1 MGRLKIAITGC
12 MGKMGLELIK
22 SANKNKNVEIVSLTE
37 NKIIKKKK
45 LGSLFIKKNS
55 VESFKNASIIIDFT
69 TPICTIEILKIANKL
84 KKSVIIGTTGF
95 NVKQEKYIKKISKK
109 IPILKAGNMSLGVN
123 LLVYITEIVSRYLNT
138 SFLSRVLDEHHKYKK
153 IFPSGTAIMLG
164 QAIAKG
170 KSKNLKKLIGK
181 KITSKNNV
189 FKMIRNNRS
198 YYLPPKNKIN
208 FLSTK
213 SGETIGNH
221 SVIMTNK
228 KETIN
233 LMHEAHDRSLYSEGA
248 IKAAMWLNNKKPGL
262 YSMRD
267 VLNFD

>member
-1 MGRLKIAITGC
+1 MKRLKIAITGC

-22 SANKNKNVEIVSLTE
+22 SANRNKNIEIVALTE
-37 NKIIKKKK
+37 NKITKKQKI
-45 LGSLFIKKNS
+45 GSLFVKQNS
-55 VESFKNASIIIDFT
+55 VEAFKTASIIIDFT
-69 TPICTIEILKIANKL
+69 TPACTIEVLKIANKL
-84 KKSVIIGTTGF
+84 KKKVIIGTTGF
-95 NVKQEKYIKKISKK
+95 NTKQEKYIKKISKK
-109 IPILKAGNMSLGVN
+109 IPVLKAGNMSLGVN
-123 LLVYITEIVSRYLNT
+123 LLVYITEIVSKYLDT

-164 QAIAKG
+164 EAIAKG
-170 KSKNLKKLIGK
+170 KSKNLKKLMGK

-189 FKMIRNNRS
+189 FKMIRNKKS
-198 YYLPPKNKIN
+198 YYLPSKNKIN

-221 SVIMTNK
+221 SVIMTDK

-248 IKAAMWLNNKKPGL
+248 IKAAMWLKTKKPGL
-262 YSMRD
+262 YSMRN

>member
-1 MGRLKIAITGC
+1 
-12 MGKMGLELIK
+12 
-22 SANKNKNVEIVSLTE
+22 
-37 NKIIKKKK
+37 
-45 LGSLFIKKNS
+45 
-55 VESFKNASIIIDFT
+55 
-69 TPICTIEILKIANKL
+69 
-84 KKSVIIGTTGF
+84 
-95 NVKQEKYIKKISKK
+95 
-109 IPILKAGNMSLGVN
+109 
-123 LLVYITEIVSRYLNT
+123 
-138 SFLSRVLDEHHKYKK
+138 
-153 IFPSGTAIMLG
+153 
-164 QAIAKG
+164 
-170 KSKNLKKLIGK
+170 
-181 KITSKNNV
+181 
-189 FKMIRNNRS
+189 MIRNNRS